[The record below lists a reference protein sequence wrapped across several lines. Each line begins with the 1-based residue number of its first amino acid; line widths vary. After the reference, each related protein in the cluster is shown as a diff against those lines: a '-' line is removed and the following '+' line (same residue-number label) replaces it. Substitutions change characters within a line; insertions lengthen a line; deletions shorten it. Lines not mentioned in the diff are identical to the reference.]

1 MGRQRR
7 SGPSGQRASRAKP
20 SSKAFEQARDSAARA
35 AREASEAASRAA
47 RRSRQRRSG
56 TKRRLAKS
64 RSNKKLAG
72 VAGGIANYL
81 GLDATLVRI
90 AFVIG
95 AIFGNGF
102 TIPLYIILAF
112 VLPREERVDFDRDD
126 DDPIVRVIRD

>member
-7 SGPSGQRASRAKP
+7 TDPRAKRASRAKP

-47 RRSRQRRSG
+47 RRSRQRRSS

-102 TIPLYIILAF
+102 TIPLYLILAF
-112 VLPREERVDFDRDD
+112 VLPREEDRDAGAGD